1 MQYET
6 LHNCRRMESWKRE
19 GRLLSKIAAA
29 IEKEIQARL
38 SFAKTNLHVDVQLEQ
53 EINTSTER
61 RREAVNEMT
70 LKLSDVKVGDER
82 VE

>member
-19 GRLLSKIAAA
+19 RNLLSKRAAA
-29 IEKEIQARL
+29 IEKEIQ
-38 SFAKTNLHVDVQLEQ
+38 KTNLHVGVQLEQ
-53 EINTSTER
+53 EINISTER
-61 RREAVNEMT
+61 RGEAVNEMT

-82 VE
+82 VK